1 MTREELRKK
10 RKEIAE
16 SNGYQGYVPKSV
28 REGTRQETKQETR
41 NPEPVHEKK
50 STWSNVM
57 QRIGNTM
64 DYISGGQVQR
74 QFNRNNTVN
83 NNFARDYYNYNG
95 ASARPDRLQNIF
107 TRSMA
112 NYGKGNIDLNNR
124 PIVKNEDGSIST
136 VRSMSFYDDNEKKEI
151 LIPTVVG
158 NRVVSDQEAI
168 DHYYETGEHLGKFD
182 TPEEADKYAEELHL
196 QQEQRYGQKQKR
208 NTSVQNSTVGR
219 FLGKE
224 LEIGRNVG
232 KRITNPTQ
240 YAIEDLN
247 KTARK
252 GIRTIKEGKS
262 DLVKGWVD
270 KGAFSDGYQFG
281 DVTRSAVGTTADI
294 TKQAFKGAIA
304 QPGEALGDLMSIAQA
319 GYNEYVK
326 GDKKRAEAILRKA
339 SEDHGD
345 DIASGAL
352 GALGTAYK
360 YLGKGQKAQ
369 LLLELGQAVAKGG
382 NVGQNLKDSVM
393 NTFRQKYGYY
403 KNVGEDSL
411 LGEAGEDTV
420 SSMAKNARQ
429 RYIQEQLGIPWQSQ
443 MFLETVPETYL
454 QKRIKEGMSTG
465 QSVASS
471 LADFG
476 IEWFTEEMFDGIKL
490 KGTGNTTINK
500 FLDANINKLQD
511 NFERTTLKY
520 LKGVYGEATEEVVG
534 AYMSALS
541 DYLIKHF
548 ENKDWTMEDIA
559 QAIKDVTMDPS
570 TWKGAISAGL
580 SVGGQTAYT
589 LGGDVRGIYRNEQ
602 RNQAI
607 IDSSLS
613 QEDKQTLIDSM
624 EYEAPE
630 KPSKKEI
637 QKQEEMK
644 GEVDKILNKLDGEEK
659 KRVQS
664 ALEQGDISS
673 TIQESELDENQ
684 KNALSNIAQKYQLTL
699 DEIQTAI
706 EKTKN
711 GEYALD
717 ELTRTQNKETLEQEQ
732 QITQAEG
739 KTPQNETSNEIGLN
753 LRKSIDAYNN
763 SRTEGQ
769 KIFDINDEDTRKEIE
784 AIQKV
789 AEKRGLNVTFDESR
803 FNNNRINA
811 FYEYDDN
818 GNVANIVLNPNTSTK
833 KYVQNLV
840 VHEMTHSFEGSKQYD
855 ALSRAV
861 LEYAKSKGEYDT
873 AFEDLKNTYS
883 KVYSGKNLNEIVE
896 KEAVANILGEKLGDR
911 EFVNS
916 LVNSE
921 YVERSTIQKVIDFVK
936 NQINRFKG
944 YKDQEAYWNHVKT
957 LWEEAYNESK
967 VSSEGLKNSIETG
980 KMNNRID
987 VTGNDNLDRSGT
999 VFFRTRED
1007 GKYYVVATDNSGEM
1021 FYEGVFTGKDAL
1033 TKTLGKDVAEYIM
1046 ANSEES
1052 QNELYIENKGKPVDD
1067 YKMSHRPSTSYG
1079 DASNFEA
1086 NMPSVFDNP
1095 QWYMN
1100 LNQDYNRESLEV
1112 LKKVRGNPDAEITI
1126 YRATPRRHNKQW
1138 GLGNSFKEIC

>member
-16 SNGYQGYVPKSV
+16 SNGYQGYVPKASL
-28 REGTRQETKQETR
+28 EGTRETVR
-41 NPEPVHEKK
+41 NPEPVQESK
-50 STWSNVM
+50 STWD
-57 QRIGNTM
+57 RI
-64 DYISGGQVQR
+64 Q
-74 QFNRNNTVN
+74 NR
-83 NNFARDYYNYNG
+83 
-95 ASARPDRLQNIF
+95 
-107 TRSMA
+107 
-112 NYGKGNIDLNNR
+112 
-124 PIVKNEDGSIST
+124 IST
-136 VRSMSFYDDNEKKEI
+136 
-151 LIPTVVG
+151 
-158 NRVVSDQEAI
+158 
-168 DHYYETGEHLGKFD
+168 
-182 TPEEADKYAEELHL
+182 
-196 QQEQRYGQKQKR
+196 
-208 NTSVQNSTVGR
+208 VQNSTVGR

-224 LEIGRNVG
+224 LEIGRNLG

-252 GIRTIKEGKS
+252 GIGAIKEGKT

-339 SEDHGD
+339 SEDHSD

-411 LGEAGEDTV
+411 LGEAGEETI

-429 RYIQEQLGIPWQSQ
+429 RFLQDQLAIPWQTQ
-443 MFLETVPETYL
+443 MFAETMPETYL
-454 QKRIKEGMSTG
+454 QKRIKEGLTPG

-471 LADFG
+471 LADFS

-559 QAIKDVTMDPS
+559 QAIKDVTMDPN

-644 GEVDKILNKLDGEEK
+644 GEVDAILNKLDGEEK

-664 ALEQGDISS
+664 ALEQGDIST

-717 ELTRTQNKETLEQEQ
+717 ELTRTQNNEVLNGEQ
-732 QITQAEG
+732 QITQTEG
-739 KTPQNETSNEIGLN
+739 QTAQNETSNDIGLN

-763 SRTEGQ
+763 SRQEGE
-769 KIFDINDEDTRKEIE
+769 KIFDINDENTKKEID

-803 FNNNRINA
+803 FNNNNINA

-818 GNVANIVLNPNTSTK
+818 GNVAGIVLNPNTSTK

-840 VHEMTHSFEGSKQYD
+840 VHEMTHSFEGSKEYD
-855 ALSRAV
+855 KLSKAV
-861 LEYAKSKGEYDT
+861 LDYAKSKGEY
-873 AFEDLKNTYS
+873 
-883 KVYSGKNLNEIVE
+883 
-896 KEAVANILGEKLGDR
+896 
-911 EFVNS
+911 
-916 LVNSE
+916 
-921 YVERSTIQKVIDFVK
+921 
-936 NQINRFKG
+936 
-944 YKDQEAYWNHVKT
+944 
-957 LWEEAYNESK
+957 
-967 VSSEGLKNSIETG
+967 
-980 KMNNRID
+980 
-987 VTGNDNLDRSGT
+987 
-999 VFFRTRED
+999 
-1007 GKYYVVATDNSGEM
+1007 
-1021 FYEGVFTGKDAL
+1021 
-1033 TKTLGKDVAEYIM
+1033 
-1046 ANSEES
+1046 
-1052 QNELYIENKGKPVDD
+1052 
-1067 YKMSHRPSTSYG
+1067 
-1079 DASNFEA
+1079 
-1086 NMPSVFDNP
+1086 
-1095 QWYMN
+1095 
-1100 LNQDYNRESLEV
+1100 
-1112 LKKVRGNPDAEITI
+1112 
-1126 YRATPRRHNKQW
+1126 
-1138 GLGNSFKEIC
+1138 